1 MGVVYKAQD
10 IRLDRFVAL
19 KFLPEELAR
28 DAQALE
34 RFRREAKAASALNH
48 PNICT
53 IYDIGEQDGRPFIVM
68 EFLEGV
74 LLNQCITGHPL
85 ESHILLSL
93 AAEIAGALDAVHS
106 VGIIHRDIK
115 PSNLFVTPLGH
126 AKILD
131 FGLAKMKNSVNLEEA
146 EQVHEAS
153 TVTQE
158 DLTAAGATPGTI
170 AYMSP
175 EQVRGEDL
183 DRRTDLF
190 SFGAVLYQM
199 ATGCLPFER
208 KTVGATFA
216 AILHE
221 PTEPVTKLNPELPRK
236 LEKIISKALEKDR
249 DRRYQHS
256 SEIRRELQELR
267 GLAHPASLPLAADH
281 KASHKRSTTL
291 RLHLSLTKDTSASTG
306 RQPGNNDTDAKKSQ
320 EANSGENSLSMQ
332 DQKRR

>member
-1 MGVVYKAQD
+1 MIDEIVSHYRVIERLGHGGMGVVYKAQD
-10 IRLDRFVAL
+10 VRLDRFVAL

-28 DAQALE
+28 DAQALD

-53 IYDIGEQDGRPFIVM
+53 IYDIGEHEGRSFIVM

-74 LLNQCITGHPL
+74 LLRQCIAGHPL
-85 ESHILLSL
+85 ETHILLSL
-93 AAEIAGALDAVHS
+93 AAEIADALDAVHS

-115 PSNLFVTPLGH
+115 PSNLFVTPRGH

-131 FGLAKMKNSVNLEEA
+131 FGLAKMRNSMNVQEA

-158 DLTAAGATPGTI
+158 DVTAPGATPGTI

-183 DRRTDLF
+183 DPRTDLF
-190 SFGAVLYQM
+190 SFGAVLHQM

-291 RLHLSLTKDTSASTG
+291 RLHLSL
-306 RQPGNNDTDAKKSQ
+306 
-320 EANSGENSLSMQ
+320 
-332 DQKRR
+332 